1 MRTLIHLNGPPGVG
15 KSTLAGVYAEA
26 HPGALNL
33 DIDVVA
39 SLIGGASEDFFAVV
53 GQARRLALTM
63 AGEHLRSGSDVVMP
77 QLVMNPS
84 EAQRFEAVAR
94 QTASNYLEIAL
105 VAQPD
110 EQIRRLHQRSTA
122 AYGTDPVDEA
132 ILADGRD
139 GALRRSRQELRSTG
153 PCVRPS
159 PCSRPTMPTSPRHL
173 PTCIRCWPVSLLRD
187 FHGQQDDDSTN
198 GAPRWVSLK
207 SLGVPWPS
215 SSRHLRAQRFLVL
228 AGKRHGMGQSGQ
240 MDEPLWSHAQ
250 MCRWLDQVSVSEDV
264 FVLCPEPALASW
276 S

>member
-132 ILADGRD
+132 ILADGRG
-139 GALRRSRQELRSTG
+139 GALRRSRQEFEVYRALRPAIAVLKTDDADVAETLADLHTLLA
-153 PCVRPS
+153 CLAAERF
-159 PCSRPTMPTSPRHL
+159 PR
-173 PTCIRCWPVSLLRD
+173 TARR
-187 FHGQQDDDSTN
+187 
-198 GAPRWVSLK
+198 
-207 SLGVPWPS
+207 
-215 SSRHLRAQRFLVL
+215 
-228 AGKRHGMGQSGQ
+228 
-240 MDEPLWSHAQ
+240 
-250 MCRWLDQVSVSEDV
+250 
-264 FVLCPEPALASW
+264 
-276 S
+276 